1 MEDENI
7 FTSEKN
13 VWMRGRFCLM
23 RSRGVRLNFES
34 YGIFSGRKIDNDD
47 FAKLKNE
54 YKAILEQ
61 QNEQLQTI
69 DKQLIHFDLND
80 KP

>member
-1 MEDENI
+1 
-7 FTSEKN
+7 
-13 VWMRGRFCLM
+13 M